1 MTNRSKTEMLKA
13 SLKFEINILETV
25 GRNTVQTLETYEES
39 IVGNI
44 EVRYIPYAKLLPD
57 ALVLVITKG

>member
-1 MTNRSKTEMLKA
+1 ML
-13 SLKFEINILETV
+13 SMCLVFV
-25 GRNTVQTLETYEES
+25 DEES